1 MKQEASRQDLDGVYS
16 ELKGLAGFFE
26 RILRRFKLLAHG
38 LALLPLAAVF
48 ITLLGISLVPGIAIF
63 QTINENIQNWP
74 TIAQY
79 FAWGISI
86 AAGYFAYGFTLIFV
100 IPTACF
106 IFRAYP
112 REFRGSYYSAETGR
126 WYFSNGLLYLVR
138 YSFLEFVTP
147 TPFNNLFYMLM
158 GMKIGR
164 GAHINSTHISDPAM
178 IELGDKVT
186 IGGSAVIAA
195 HYAQAGYLVI
205 APVRIGNG
213 ATIGLRAT
221 IMGDVVIGEGAR
233 VLPNSVVLP
242 KTRIPAGEIWGG
254 VPAVRL
260 DPESLKALSTISEF
274 EL

>member
-1 MKQEASRQDLDGVYS
+1 MRFL
-16 ELKGLAGFFE
+16 L
-26 RILRRFKLLAHG
+26 LRAHGIWQNARMNFRLFVHG

-48 ITLLGISLVPGIAIF
+48 ISLLGFALIPGVALFQTVTEASRDLPALAQYVTWGISL
-63 QTINENIQNWP
+63 
-74 TIAQY
+74 
-79 FAWGISI
+79 
-86 AAGYFAYGFTLIFV
+86 AAGYFAFGFSLMIV
-100 IPTACF
+100 IPVACF

-112 REFRGSYYSAETGR
+112 RDYRGPYYSAEAGR

-147 TPFNNLFYMLM
+147 TPFNNLFYLLM

-164 GAHINSTHISDPAM
+164 DVYINSTHISDPAM
-178 IELGDKVT
+178 IEIGDNVT

-213 ATIGLRAT
+213 VTIGLRAT

-233 VLPNSVVLP
+233 VLPNSVVMP
-242 KTRIPAGEIWGG
+242 KARIPAGETWGG

-260 DPESLKALSTISEF
+260 DPESLKSLGTSAPADL
-274 EL
+274 